1 MHRGHDYHVDMTVKD
16 VREPTLLLLTALT
29 AGPRH
34 GYALIEAV
42 ADLSDGRVRLR
53 PGSLYGSL
61 DRLAREGLVRETGSE
76 VVAGRH
82 RRYYEL
88 SEAGA
93 ELLAVQVERLQGLT
107 AAAAAGLRRRQA
119 ADRAAGPPPAKLG
132 LSGGA
137 A

>member
-1 MHRGHDYHVDMTVKD
+1 MTVDD

-42 ADLSDGRVRLR
+42 AELSDGRVRLK

-61 DRLAREGLVRETGSE
+61 DRLAREGLVRESGNE

-93 ELLAVQVERLQGLT
+93 EVLADQVERLRGIT
-107 AAAAAGLRRRQA
+107 AAATAGLRRRRALQA
-119 ADRAAGPPPAKLG
+119 TADSGSRLGPG
-132 LSGGA
+132 LSGGTA
-137 A
+137 

>member
-1 MHRGHDYHVDMTVKD
+1 MVTDD

-42 ADLSDGRVRLR
+42 AELSGGRVRLR

-61 DRLAREGLVRETGSE
+61 ERLAEQRLVRASGTETVS
-76 VVAGRH
+76 GRQ

-88 SEAGA
+88 TEQGADVLEAQA
-93 ELLAVQVERLQGLT
+93 ARLQALVE
-107 AAAAAGLRRRQA
+107 AARAGLRARRPA
-119 ADRAAGPPPAKLG
+119 PGAERSSVRPAWAGEPA
-132 LSGGA
+132 
-137 A
+137 

>member
-1 MHRGHDYHVDMTVKD
+1 MSVDD
-16 VREPTLLLLTALT
+16 IREPTLLLLTALT
-29 AGPRH
+29 GGPCH

-42 ADLSDGRVRLR
+42 TELSGGRVRLK

-61 DRLAREGLVRETGSE
+61 DRLARDGLVRETGSE

-93 ELLAVQVERLQGLT
+93 EVLSAQVERLQSIT
-107 AAAAAGLRRRQA
+107 AAAAAGLRRRGA
-119 ADRAAGPPPAKLG
+119 VARVTSAELG
-132 LSGGA
+132 VGGGA